1 MMRFSVSVN
10 PLGLVAWM
18 FKVISRSAPLP
29 ASRSMTSS
37 MMLLIIRT
45 YRSELMTTEPV

>member
-18 FKVISRSAPLP
+18 FMVISSSAPLP

-37 MMLLIIRT
+37 MMLLTTRT